1 MARRATVEFVLRPFE
16 GLPGEPDWVAMREVV
31 PAATATARTTKEHG
45 ARDVTVTTV
54 LPMAWPALHR
64 GDGTIML
71 ALQQHAGSG
80 DASRDLADLLLRALE
95 LKPGTPITSAPL
107 PEPGP
112 RLQDV
117 LDLSVPF
124 EVTVH
129 EGFDYWT
136 SADAELTPDVV
147 ASLERMNETIVPTTR
162 LTSVDAAYWARMGD
176 REYLRWA
183 MPHDEQAFPRRAR
196 APARA
201 APLGPRRGRLGRQVH
216 RRVPLVRDPRAG
228 LGPRAGHGARR
239 PRGPRRRAGRAAH
252 RGARGDRAARRE
264 RAAGP
269 RGARRA
275 PAHAPLTRP
284 ARAPG
289 GVRTD
294 RPTGE
299 MTRR

>member
-80 DASRDLADLLLRALE
+80 DASRDLAALLLRALE

-147 ASLERMNETIVPTTR
+147 ASLERMNETIVPTQR

-183 MPHDEQAFPRRAR
+183 MPHDEQDFLDALARLHAQRRSGLGDDGAVGKFIGAFRSCGILVPVWDLEFGTEPDELEQPVQQLGERLAEALAASGPLDANERRAR
-196 APARA
+196 AGLVAR
-201 APLGPRRGRLGRQVH
+201 Q
-216 RRVPLVRDPRAG
+216 
-228 LGPRAGHGARR
+228 
-239 PRGPRRRAGRAAH
+239 
-252 RGARGDRAARRE
+252 
-264 RAAGP
+264 
-269 RGARRA
+269 
-275 PAHAPLTRP
+275 LTLR
-284 ARAPG
+284 
-289 GVRTD
+289 
-294 RPTGE
+294 
-299 MTRR
+299 

>member
-31 PAATATARTTKEHG
+31 PAATATARTTKEYG
-45 ARDVTVTTV
+45 ARDVVVTTV

-64 GDGTIML
+64 GDGTIMI

-95 LKPGTPITSAPL
+95 LPAGTPITSAPL

-129 EGFDYWT
+129 DGFDYWT
-136 SADAELTPDVV
+136 SADAELTPDVL
-147 ASLERMNETIVPTTR
+147 ASLERMNETVVPTRR

-183 MPHDEQAFPRRAR
+183 MPHDEQDFLDALARLHAQRRSGLGDDGSLGKFIGAFRSCGILVPVWDLAPGTEAEEVEEPAERLGERLAEALAVTGPLDANERRAR
-196 APARA
+196 AGLVAR
-201 APLGPRRGRLGRQVH
+201 Q
-216 RRVPLVRDPRAG
+216 
-228 LGPRAGHGARR
+228 
-239 PRGPRRRAGRAAH
+239 
-252 RGARGDRAARRE
+252 
-264 RAAGP
+264 
-269 RGARRA
+269 
-275 PAHAPLTRP
+275 LTLR
-284 ARAPG
+284 
-289 GVRTD
+289 
-294 RPTGE
+294 
-299 MTRR
+299 